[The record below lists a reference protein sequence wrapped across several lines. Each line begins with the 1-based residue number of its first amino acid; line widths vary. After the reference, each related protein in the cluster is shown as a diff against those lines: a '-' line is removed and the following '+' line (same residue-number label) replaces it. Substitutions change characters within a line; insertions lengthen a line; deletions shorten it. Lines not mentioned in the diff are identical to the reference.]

1 MYSMSCVL
9 YYSNYCTHSK
19 ELITL
24 LAKSKLKEEVHFI
37 CIDKRTKLNGAT
49 YILLENGQQILLPPN
64 ITCVPSLLLLNRGH
78 RVITGQQIKSHLIK
92 QEQQINMQ
100 STQMNGEPL
109 AFSMGQFG
117 SIMSDNYSFLDQSPD
132 EMSAKGSGGL
142 RQMHNYVLL
151 NQNDAIET
159 PPDNWSPDKVG
170 GDVSL
175 DKLIAQRNKDIPQ
188 QPPRM

>member
-1 MYSMSCVL
+1 MSCVL
-9 YYSNYCTHSK
+9 YYSNYCQHSK
-19 ELITL
+19 ELITI

-37 CIDKRTKLNGAT
+37 CIDKRTKRDGGT

-64 ITCVPSLLLLNRGH
+64 VTCVPALLLLNRGH
-78 RVITGQQIKSHLIK
+78 RVVTGQAIKSHLIA
-92 QEQQINMQ
+92 QEEKINMQ

-117 SIMSDNYSFLDQSPD
+117 SVMSDNYSFLDQSAE
-132 EMSAKGSGGL
+132 EMSAKGTGGL

-151 NQNDAIET
+151 NQNDSIET
-159 PPDNWSPDKVG
+159 PPDNWTPDKVG

-175 DKLIAQRNKDIPQ
+175 DKLIAQRNMDVPQ